1 MSTYPKCW
9 LPPYSFVDCEGIS
22 VPVTTDEGPDL
33 SVCLA
38 QGGQLAIPG
47 QGSDEGTASDWYQA
61 GYCSQDL
68 YDYAQGNQGNTAT
81 PINEQQEA
89 IAEEIREEAES
100 GDPVTISEEDVKAY
114 EEAVSSGRAY
124 VYNESD
130 NAIGTFYYAGIAS
143 TTHKGLLVA
152 PLEFAVVATA
162 NISDSQLD
170 EYLESGEMG
179 LYVHR
184 LRNPANITQTVKLYF
199 GISQEGIN
207 SDINSS
213 VDTSGDPALIT
224 LSYSNA
230 EVNRL
235 REVFGSPKNTTA
247 DDIIDSAIAT
257 ATGQLSLFEGPQRY
271 KSNAVETPAFT
282 SANLSVLTGMESA
295 QGIDVSLTTV
305 SGALGVESTVDYKTG
320 DMY

>member
-1 MSTYPKCW
+1 MSYPKCW
-9 LPPYSFVDCEGIS
+9 SAPYNFVDCQGIS
-22 VPVTTDEGPDL
+22 VRVTTDEGPDP
-33 SVCLA
+33 SVCLGNG
-38 QGGQLAIPG
+38 QGGQNAFNP
-47 QGSDEGTASDWYQA
+47 DDGTASDWYQA

-81 PINEQQEA
+81 PTNEEQEA
-89 IAEEIREEAES
+89 VAEEVREEAQS
-100 GDPVTISEEDVKAY
+100 GEPVTISKEDVKAY
-114 EEAVSSGRAY
+114 EEAVRTGRVYVQNSSD
-124 VYNESD
+124 E
-130 NAIGTFYYAGIAS
+130 AIGTFYYAGITS
-143 TTHKGLLVA
+143 PTKKGLLVP

-179 LYVHR
+179 LYVRR
-184 LRNPANITQTVKLYF
+184 LKNPANAAQTVKRFF

-213 VDTSGDPALIT
+213 VDTSGNPALIT
-224 LSYSNA
+224 LSYSDT

-247 DDIIDSAIAT
+247 DNIIDSAIA
-257 ATGQLSLFEGPQRY
+257 AAAGQLSLFEGPQRY

-282 SANLSVLTGMESA
+282 NANLSVLTGMESA